1 MKDESVKRLNREDR
15 REQIIKAALDVF
27 IEKGYAATTTAEIA
41 KSAGISEV
49 TLFRNFTSKRDLF
62 FAGIEPIL
70 FSPLENDISQ
80 MSGGIDK
87 AQIQQII
94 FKRIKFLEKNRGVVK
109 LILNESMLNQ
119 DNENYIHKMVINL
132 KTLFD
137 KNRILGDEEFI
148 IRLLMGAF
156 LSFLYQPETNDQRIQ
171 EYANRIAEIIINSQE
186 KGKR

>member
-1 MKDESVKRLNREDR
+1 
-15 REQIIKAALDVF
+15 
-27 IEKGYAATTTAEIA
+27 
-41 KSAGISEV
+41 
-49 TLFRNFTSKRDLF
+49 
-62 FAGIEPIL
+62 
-70 FSPLENDISQ
+70 
-80 MSGGIDK
+80 
-87 AQIQQII
+87 
-94 FKRIKFLEKNRGVVK
+94 
-109 LILNESMLNQ
+109 MLNQ